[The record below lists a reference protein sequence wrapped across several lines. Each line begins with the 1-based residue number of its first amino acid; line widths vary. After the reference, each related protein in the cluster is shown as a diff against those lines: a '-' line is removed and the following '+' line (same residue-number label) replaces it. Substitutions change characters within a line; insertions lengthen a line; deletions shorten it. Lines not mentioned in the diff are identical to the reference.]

1 MKAGQSHV
9 MLSERCK
16 MEILPIFLEWDGV
29 DYIKSSLN
37 FSEQPCKLV
46 GDSRA
51 IKHEED
57 NEIKLAKLH

>member
-9 MLSERCK
+9 MLLERSK

-37 FSEQPCKLV
+37 FSEQPWRLV
-46 GDSRA
+46 GDSGA
-51 IKHEED
+51 IKHDND
-57 NEIKLAKLH
+57 NEITLAKFH